1 MPANQIVLFAS
12 GTGANTY
19 APAVWSTRPEVSFG
33 YQVGI
38 ADATSVNTA
47 LRQASFVAAMI
58 GQYTADLSGKDTL
71 DNGDIPTFE
80 NNFKSALSNTF
91 KSQLAASSPYL
102 YFMGQ
107 I

>member
-12 GTGANTY
+12 GVGANTY
-19 APAVWSTRPEVSFG
+19 APTVWLARPEVSFG

-38 ADATSVNTA
+38 ADAASVNTA

-58 GQYTADLSGKDTL
+58 GQYTADLSGNDTL

-91 KSQLAASSPYL
+91 KGQLAASSPYL